1 MFVLCFKGSQNLSNI
16 DRSRNPFIRM
26 IFTQVLATS
35 LLSLQ
40 WICFYI
46 YHIINF
52 YNIKSN
58 EQQIVHY
65 FIWCISNNI
74 YYLINVKSFYL
85 STLTSRLFR
94 KTFLK
99 ALFRLLPNCQQ
110 QQENIRLTGSSLNI
124 PSRNKPT
131 TSKSQCDF

>member
-1 MFVLCFKGSQNLSNI
+1 
-16 DRSRNPFIRM
+16 M
-26 IFTQVLATS
+26 IFTQVFATS

-40 WICFYI
+40 WIIFYI
-46 YHIINF
+46 YHITTM
-52 YNIKSN
+52 YNIKN
-58 EQQIVHY
+58 DEQRIVHY

-99 ALFRLLPNCQQ
+99 SLYRLLSCYRNQK
-110 QQENIRLTGSSLNI
+110 ENIKLPGSSTNI
-124 PSRNKPT
+124 SSRNNLNLDEKL
-131 TSKSQCDF
+131 QCEL